1 MIKLS
6 NVSKNFGDKCVI
18 NNVDLNIKEGEVI
31 ALVGPN
37 GSGKTTL
44 FNLIMENIQVDNGKI
59 EIMINGDALKNKV
72 GKLSNIGFLQ
82 SESVLTKYLSGYD
95 HLKFLANTYKKS
107 EKDIEDIILF
117 FDLKEFIHKK
127 IKHYSLGM
135 KQRLLVSLA
144 VMNNPKILI
153 FDEPFNGIDYE
164 NSNKLKNL
172 FETYKK
178 RGCSVIFSSH
188 ILSDIDRISDR
199 IIFLKDG
206 IIQKEVIN
214 SKREQK
220 DLQLT
225 STEKYYNEIFG
236 ETL

>member
-6 NVSKNFGDKCVI
+6 NVTKSFKNKRVI
-18 NNVDLNIKEGEVI
+18 DNIELNISEGEVV
-31 ALVGPN
+31 ALIGPN

-44 FNLIMENIQVDNGKI
+44 FNLIMENIEADKGKI
-59 EIMINGDALKNKV
+59 EVIIDGSVLRNKV
-72 GKLSNIGFLQ
+72 DKLSKIGFLQ
-82 SESVLTKYLSGYD
+82 NESVLTKYLSGYD
-95 HLKFLANTYKKS
+95 HLKFIANTYNKS
-107 EKDIEDIILF
+107 EKDIDDIILF
-117 FDLKEFIHKK
+117 FGLEEFIHNK
-127 IKHYSLGM
+127 IKNYSLGM

-144 VMNNPKILI
+144 VIHNPKILV

-164 NSNKLKNL
+164 NSNKLKKL
-172 FETYKK
+172 FDTYKK
-178 RGCSVIFSSH
+178 RGCTVIFSSH

-199 IIFLKDG
+199 IVFLKNG

-214 SKREQK
+214 NTKEQK